1 MKLALSSEAL
11 PGSTPAEL
19 ARACASRGLAGVEL
33 VLDVV
38 PTAAQVEAWRA
49 GAVPVVALH
58 VETLAL
64 ASAPELAAIAGKLEV
79 PVAAPPG
86 VVGETEAAELARAY
100 AAAGA
105 TLLLGVRTRAEDV
118 RSVAG
123 LVERVG
129 AGSLGLVWDVRPFD
143 DDLGLADI
151 VWREGTPHILYI
163 RLRGGGPE
171 QREQDGRGLGGLFV
185 HLALAGYPGV
195 VAMAPSEPARVD
207 AWREWARTSSSSGCG
222 SRAHSRPSHGDGQ
235 VGLDVRPIEPK
246 DRIETVLGAYAGIG
260 PGETLRL
267 VMDHEPECI
276 RHLLTA
282 TQPVGSFG
290 FEYLERGPEVW
301 KVDVVKREAD

>member
-86 VVGETEAAELARAY
+86 W
-100 AAAGA
+100 
-105 TLLLGVRTRAEDV
+105 
-118 RSVAG
+118 S
-123 LVERVG
+123 
-129 AGSLGLVWDVRPFD
+129 VRPRPRS
-143 DDLGLADI
+143 
-151 VWREGTPHILYI
+151 WRERTPPRARRSCSGCGRGPKTSDRWRGSSSGSGRARWVSCGTFARSTTTSASPTSSGERAHLTSCTSVS
-163 RLRGGGPE
+163 RGGGPE